1 MTTGRR
7 MVKRDYYEVLGL
19 ARNATE
25 TELKQAY
32 RRLAMRF
39 HPDRNPG
46 DPEAEAAFKEIKE
59 AWEVL
64 KDPRK
69 RAAYDQFGHAGVGA
83 AGAGAGGGFGPGDAF
98 SDIFGEVFGDI
109 FGAGRRGRTRVFRGA
124 DLRYEV
130 ELDLEQAAFGD
141 SVTIS
146 LPLAVECKAC
156 QGSGARAGAAP
167 VGCRTCGGRGSV
179 RMQQGFFAVEQTCPQ
194 CKGQGTMIEDPCLEC
209 LGEGRVRE
217 TKTLAVKIPAGVDSG
232 DRIRLGGEGE
242 AGRNGGPPGD
252 LYVEVA
258 VRPHP
263 IFDRRGADLACE
275 IPIGYAAAALGG
287 EVAVPTLGE
296 ESTLQLKIPEG
307 TQSGKTFRL
316 RGKGIR
322 PVRGG
327 PQGDLLVQVVVET
340 PVGLKKRQKEL
351 LREFEASLRDSG
363 RSHSPREQG
372 WMDKVRGFFDRLSSS

>member
-1 MTTGRR
+1 MA
-7 MVKRDYYEVLGL
+7 KRDYYEALGL
-19 ARNATE
+19 PRNATE
-25 TELKQAY
+25 AELKQAY
-32 RRLAMRF
+32 RRLAMKF

-46 DPEAEAAFKEIKE
+46 DPEAEASFKEIKE

-69 RAAYDQFGHAGVGA
+69 RAAYDQFGHAGVG
-83 AGAGAGGGFGPGDAF
+83 GAGPGGGGFGPGDAF

-109 FGAGRRGRTRVFRGA
+109 FGTGRRGRSRVFRGA

-130 ELDLEQAAFGD
+130 ELELEQAAFGD
-141 SVTIS
+141 TVTIS
-146 LPLAVECKAC
+146 LPLAVECASC
-156 QGSGARAGAAP
+156 HGSGAKEGASP

-194 CKGQGTMIEDPCLEC
+194 CKGQGTVIDDPCADC
-209 LGEGRVRE
+209 GGDGRVRE

-252 LYVEVA
+252 LYVEVL
-258 VRPHP
+258 VRPHS
-263 IFDRRGADLACE
+263 IFERRGADLACE
-275 IPIGYAAAALGG
+275 IPISYASAALGG
-287 EVAVPTLGE
+287 EVDVPTLGE

-307 TQSGKTFRL
+307 TQSGKIFRL

-327 PQGDLLVQVVVET
+327 PQGDMMVHVLVET
-340 PVGLKKRQKEL
+340 PVGLNKRQKEL
-351 LREFEASLRDSG
+351 LRDFETSLRDSG

-372 WMDKVRGFFDRLSSS
+372 WMDKVRGFFDRLGT

>member
-1 MTTGRR
+1 MA
-7 MVKRDYYEVLGL
+7 KRDYYEALGL
-19 ARNATE
+19 PRNATE
-25 TELKQAY
+25 AELKQAY
-32 RRLAMRF
+32 RRLAMKF

-46 DPEAEAAFKEIKE
+46 DPEAEASFKEIKE

-69 RAAYDQFGHAGVGA
+69 RAAYDQFGHAGVG
-83 AGAGAGGGFGPGDAF
+83 GGGGPGGGGFGPGDAF

-109 FGAGRRGRTRVFRGA
+109 FGTGRRGRSRVFRGA

-130 ELDLEQAAFGD
+130 ELELEQAAFGD
-141 SVTIS
+141 TVTIS
-146 LPLAVECKAC
+146 LPLAVECGTCHGTGAKP
-156 QGSGARAGAAP
+156 GSSP
-167 VGCRTCGGRGSV
+167 VGCRSCGGRGSV

-194 CKGQGTMIEDPCLEC
+194 CKGQGTVIEDPCADC
-209 LGEGRVRE
+209 HGEGRVRE

-252 LYVEVA
+252 LYVEVL
-258 VRPHP
+258 VRPHS
-263 IFDRRGADLACE
+263 IFERRGADLACE
-275 IPIGYAAAALGG
+275 IPISYAAAALGG
-287 EVAVPTLGE
+287 EVDVPTLGE

-307 TQSGKTFRL
+307 TQSGKVFRL

-327 PQGDLLVQVVVET
+327 PQGDLMVHVVVET
-340 PVGLKKRQKEL
+340 PVGLSKRQKEL
-351 LREFEASLRDSG
+351 LREFETSLRDSG

-372 WMDKVRGFFDRLSSS
+372 WMDKVRGFFDRLGT

>member
-1 MTTGRR
+1 MA
-7 MVKRDYYEVLGL
+7 KRDYYEALGL
-19 ARNATE
+19 PRNATE
-25 TELKQAY
+25 AELKQAY
-32 RRLAMRF
+32 RRLAMKL

-46 DPEAEAAFKEIKE
+46 DPEAEAAFKEAKE

-69 RAAYDQFGHAGVGA
+69 RAAYDQFGHAGVAG
-83 AGAGAGGGFGPGDAF
+83 GAGGGGGFGPGDAF

-109 FGAGRRGRTRVFRGA
+109 FGGGRRGQSRVFRGA

-130 ELDLEQAAFGD
+130 ELELEQAAFGD
-141 SVTIS
+141 TVTIS
-146 LPLAVECKAC
+146 LPLAVECGTC
-156 QGSGARAGAAP
+156 HGSGAKPGSSPA
-167 VGCRTCGGRGSV
+167 GCRTCGGRGAV

-194 CKGQGTMIEDPCLEC
+194 CKGQGTVIEDPCDTC
-209 LGEGRVRE
+209 RGEGRVRE

-252 LYVEVA
+252 LYVEVL
-258 VRPHP
+258 VKPHA
-263 IFDRRGADLACE
+263 IFERRGADLACE
-275 IPIGYAAAALGG
+275 IPIGYGAATLGG
-287 EVAVPTLGE
+287 EVDVPTLGE
-296 ESTLQLKIPEG
+296 QSTLQLKIPEG
-307 TQSGKTFRL
+307 TQSGKVFRL

-327 PQGDLLVQVVVET
+327 PQGDLMVHVLVET
-340 PVGLKKRQKEL
+340 PVGLNKRQKEL
-351 LREFEASLRDSG
+351 LRDFESSLRDSG

-372 WMDKVRGFFDRLSSS
+372 WMDKVRGFFERLSS

>member
-1 MTTGRR
+1 MA
-7 MVKRDYYEVLGL
+7 KRDYYEVLGL

-25 TELKQAY
+25 AELKQAY
-32 RRLAMRF
+32 RRLAMKL
-39 HPDRNPG
+39 HPDRNPE
-46 DPEAEAAFKEIKE
+46 DPEAGAKFKEIRE

-69 RAAYDQFGHAGVGA
+69 RAAYDQFGHAGIGGSA
-83 AGAGAGGGFGPGDAF
+83 AGGAGGFGPGDAF

-109 FGAGRRGRTRVFRGA
+109 FGAGRRGGRARVFRGA

-141 SVTIS
+141 TVTIR
-146 LPLAVECKAC
+146 LPLAVECATC
-156 QGSGARAGAAP
+156 DGSGAKPGSSP
-167 VGCRTCGGRGSV
+167 VGCQTCGGRGSV

-194 CKGQGTMIEDPCLEC
+194 CRGQGTVIEDPCDTC
-209 LGEGRVRE
+209 HGEGRVRE
-217 TKTLAVKIPAGVDSG
+217 TKSLAVKIPAGVDSG

-252 LYVEVA
+252 LYVEVL

-263 IFDRRGADLACE
+263 IFERRGADLACE
-275 IPIGYAAAALGG
+275 IPIGYVAATLGG
-287 EVAVPTLGE
+287 EVNVPTLGE
-296 ESTLQLKIPEG
+296 QSTLQLKIPEG
-307 TQSGKTFRL
+307 TQSGKVFRL

-327 PQGDLLVQVVVET
+327 PQGDLLVHVVVET
-340 PVGLKKRQKEL
+340 PVGLNKRQKEL
-351 LREFEASLRDSG
+351 LQEFEASLRDSG

-372 WMDKVRGFFDRLSSS
+372 WMDKVRGFFDRLSS

>member
-1 MTTGRR
+1 MA
-7 MVKRDYYEVLGL
+7 KRDYYEALGL
-19 ARNATE
+19 PRNATE
-25 TELKQAY
+25 AELKQAY
-32 RRLAMRF
+32 RRLAMKF

-46 DPEAEAAFKEIKE
+46 DPEAEASFKEIKE

-69 RAAYDQFGHAGVGA
+69 RAAYDQFGHAGVGG
-83 AGAGAGGGFGPGDAF
+83 GAGPGGGGFGPGDAF

-109 FGAGRRGRTRVFRGA
+109 FGTGRRGRSRVFRGA

-130 ELDLEQAAFGD
+130 ELELEQAAFGD
-141 SVTIS
+141 TVTIS
-146 LPLAVECKAC
+146 LPLAVECGTCHGTGAKP
-156 QGSGARAGAAP
+156 GSSP

-194 CKGQGTMIEDPCLEC
+194 CKGQGTVIEDPCADC
-209 LGEGRVRE
+209 HGEGRVRE

-252 LYVEVA
+252 LYVEVL
-258 VRPHP
+258 VRPHS
-263 IFDRRGADLACE
+263 IFERRGADLACE
-275 IPIGYAAAALGG
+275 IPISYAAAALGG
-287 EVAVPTLGE
+287 EVDVPTLGE
-296 ESTLQLKIPEG
+296 DSTLQLKIPEG
-307 TQSGKTFRL
+307 TQSGKVFRL

-327 PQGDLLVQVVVET
+327 PQGDLMVHVVVET
-340 PVGLKKRQKEL
+340 PVGLSKRQKEL
-351 LREFEASLRDSG
+351 LREFETSLRDSG

-372 WMDKVRGFFDRLSSS
+372 WMDKVRGFFDRLGT

>member
-1 MTTGRR
+1 MA
-7 MVKRDYYEVLGL
+7 KRDYYEALGL
-19 ARNATE
+19 PRNATE
-25 TELKQAY
+25 AELKQAY
-32 RRLAMRF
+32 RRLAMKF

-46 DPEAEAAFKEIKE
+46 DAEAEASFKEIKE

-69 RAAYDQFGHAGVGA
+69 RAAYDQFGHAGVG
-83 AGAGAGGGFGPGDAF
+83 GAGPGGGGFGPGDAF

-109 FGAGRRGRTRVFRGA
+109 FGTGRRGRSRVFRGA

-130 ELDLEQAAFGD
+130 ELELEQAAFGD
-141 SVTIS
+141 TVTIS
-146 LPLAVECKAC
+146 LPLAVECASCRGTGAKE
-156 QGSGARAGAAP
+156 GSSP
-167 VGCRTCGGRGSV
+167 VGCRSCGGRGSV

-194 CKGQGTMIEDPCLEC
+194 CKGQGTVIDDPCADC
-209 LGEGRVRE
+209 GGEGRVRE
-217 TKTLAVKIPAGVDSG
+217 SKTLAVKIPAGVDTG

-252 LYVEVA
+252 LYVEVV
-258 VRPHP
+258 VRPHA
-263 IFDRRGADLACE
+263 IFERRGADLACE
-275 IPIGYAAAALGG
+275 IPISYASAALGG
-287 EVAVPTLGE
+287 QVDVPTLGE

-307 TQSGKTFRL
+307 TQSGKIFRL

-327 PQGDLLVQVVVET
+327 PQGDMMVHVMVET
-340 PVGLKKRQKEL
+340 PVGLNKRQKEL
-351 LREFEASLRDSG
+351 LRDFETSLRDSG

-372 WMDKVRGFFDRLSSS
+372 WMDKVRGFFDRLGS

>member
-1 MTTGRR
+1 MA
-7 MVKRDYYEVLGL
+7 KRDYYEALGL
-19 ARNATE
+19 QRNATE
-25 TELKQAY
+25 AELKQAY
-32 RRLAMRF
+32 RRLAMKF

-46 DPEAEAAFKEIKE
+46 DTEAEASFKEIKE

-69 RAAYDQFGHAGVGA
+69 RAAYDQFGHAGVG
-83 AGAGAGGGFGPGDAF
+83 GAGGPGGGGGFGPGDAF

-109 FGAGRRGRTRVFRGA
+109 FGGGRRGHARVFRGA

-130 ELDLEQAAFGD
+130 ELELEQAAFGD
-141 SVTIS
+141 TVTIS
-146 LPLAVECKAC
+146 LPLAVECATC
-156 QGSGARAGAAP
+156 HGSGAKPGSSP
-167 VGCRTCGGRGSV
+167 VGCRTCGGRGAV
-179 RMQQGFFAVEQTCPQ
+179 RMQQGFFAVEQTCPY
-194 CKGQGTMIEDPCLEC
+194 CKGQGTTIEDPCADC
-209 LGEGRVRE
+209 HGEGRVRE

-258 VRPHP
+258 VRPHA
-263 IFDRRGADLACE
+263 IFERRGADLACE
-275 IPIGYAAAALGG
+275 IPISYVAAALGG
-287 EVAVPTLGE
+287 EVNVPTLGE
-296 ESTLQLKIPEG
+296 QATLQLKIPEG
-307 TQSGKTFRL
+307 TQSGKIFRL

-327 PQGDLLVQVVVET
+327 AQGDLMVHVVVET
-340 PVGLKKRQKEL
+340 PVGLNKRQKEL
-351 LREFEASLRDSG
+351 LCEFETSLRDSG

-372 WMDKVRGFFDRLSSS
+372 WMDKVRGFFDRLSS

>member
-1 MTTGRR
+1 MA
-7 MVKRDYYEVLGL
+7 KRDYYEALGL
-19 ARNATE
+19 QRNATE
-25 TELKQAY
+25 AELKQAY
-32 RRLAMRF
+32 RRLAMKF

-46 DPEAEAAFKEIKE
+46 DPEAEASFKEIKE

-69 RAAYDQFGHAGVGA
+69 RAAYDQFGHAGVG
-83 AGAGAGGGFGPGDAF
+83 GAGGGQGGGGFGPGDAF

-109 FGAGRRGRTRVFRGA
+109 FGGGRRGHARVFRGA

-130 ELDLEQAAFGD
+130 ELELEQAAFGD
-141 SVTIS
+141 TVTIS
-146 LPLAVECKAC
+146 LPLAVECATC
-156 QGSGARAGAAP
+156 HGSGAKPGSSP

-179 RMQQGFFAVEQTCPQ
+179 RMQQGFFAVEQTCPH
-194 CKGQGTMIEDPCLEC
+194 CKGQGTVIDDPCDDC
-209 LGEGRVRE
+209 HGEGRVRE

-258 VRPHP
+258 VRPHA
-263 IFDRRGADLACE
+263 IFERRGADLACE
-275 IPIGYAAAALGG
+275 IPISYVAAALGG
-287 EVAVPTLGE
+287 EVNVPTLGE
-296 ESTLQLKIPEG
+296 QSTLQLKIPEG
-307 TQSGKTFRL
+307 TQSGKIFRL

-327 PQGDLLVQVVVET
+327 AQGDLMVHVVVET
-340 PVGLKKRQKEL
+340 PVGLSKRQKEL
-351 LREFEASLRDSG
+351 LRDFETSLRDSG

-372 WMDKVRGFFDRLSSS
+372 WMDKVRGFFDRLSS

>member
-1 MTTGRR
+1 MA
-7 MVKRDYYEVLGL
+7 KRDYYEALGL
-19 ARNATE
+19 PRNATE
-25 TELKQAY
+25 AELKQAY
-32 RRLAMRF
+32 RRLAMKF

-69 RAAYDQFGHAGVGA
+69 RAAYDQFGHAGMGGA
-83 AGAGAGGGFGPGDAF
+83 AGPGGGGFGPGDAF

-109 FGAGRRGRTRVFRGA
+109 FGQGRRGRSRVFRGA

-141 SVTIS
+141 TVTIS
-146 LPLAVECKAC
+146 LPLAVECAAC
-156 QGSGARAGAAP
+156 HGSGAKPGSSP
-167 VGCRTCGGRGSV
+167 VGCGTCGGRGSV
-179 RMQQGFFAVEQTCPQ
+179 RLQQGFFAVEQTCPQ
-194 CKGQGTMIEDPCLEC
+194 CKGQGTVIDDPCDTC
-209 LGEGRVRE
+209 HGEGRVRE
-217 TKTLAVKIPAGVDSG
+217 SKTLAVKVPAGVDSG

-252 LYVEVA
+252 LYVEVL

-263 IFDRRGADLACE
+263 IFERRGADLACE
-275 IPIGYAAAALGG
+275 IPIGYVAAALGG
-287 EVAVPTLGE
+287 EVNVPTLGE

-307 TQSGKTFRL
+307 TQSGKIFRL

-327 PQGDLLVQVVVET
+327 PQGDLMVHVVVET
-340 PVGLKKRQKEL
+340 PVGLNKRQKEL
-351 LREFEASLRDSG
+351 LSEFEASLRDSG

-372 WMDKVRGFFDRLSSS
+372 WMDKVRSFFERLSS

>member
-1 MTTGRR
+1 MA
-7 MVKRDYYEVLGL
+7 KRDYYEVLGVP
-19 ARNATE
+19 RNATE
-25 TELKQAY
+25 AELKRAY
-32 RRLAMRF
+32 RRLAMKL

-46 DPEAEAAFKEIKE
+46 DPETEAAFKEVKE

-69 RAAYDQFGHAGVGA
+69 RAAYDQFGHAGVG
-83 AGAGAGGGFGPGDAF
+83 GAGPGGPGGFGGGDAF

-109 FGAGRRGRTRVFRGA
+109 FGVGRRGRSRVFRGA
-124 DLRYEV
+124 DLRYE
-130 ELDLEQAAFGD
+130 LDLELEQAAFGD
-141 SVTIS
+141 TVNIT
-146 LPLAVECKAC
+146 LPLAVECNTC
-156 QGSGARAGAAP
+156 NGSGARPGSSP

-179 RMQQGFFAVEQTCPQ
+179 RMQQGFFAVEQTCPN
-194 CKGQGTMIEDPCLEC
+194 CKGQGTVIEDPCGDC
-209 LGEGRVRE
+209 HGEGRVRE
-217 TKTLAVKIPAGVDSG
+217 QKTLAVKIPAGVDTG

-252 LYVEVA
+252 LYVEVV

-263 IFDRRGADLACE
+263 IFERRGADLACE
-275 IPIGYAAAALGG
+275 IPISYVAAALGG
-287 EVAVPTLGE
+287 EVEVPALGDE
-296 ESTLQLKIPEG
+296 PKLQLKIPEG
-307 TQSGKTFRL
+307 TQSGKIFRL

-327 PQGDLLVQVVVET
+327 PQGDLLVQAMVET
-340 PVGLKKRQKEL
+340 PVGLNKRQREL

-372 WMDKVRGFFDRLSSS
+372 WMDKVRGFFEKLGS

>member
-1 MTTGRR
+1 MA
-7 MVKRDYYEVLGL
+7 KRDYYEALGL
-19 ARNATE
+19 PRNATE
-25 TELKQAY
+25 AELKQAY
-32 RRLAMRF
+32 RRLAMKF

-46 DPEAEAAFKEIKE
+46 DPEAEASFKEIKE

-69 RAAYDQFGHAGVGA
+69 RAAYDQFGHAGVGG
-83 AGAGAGGGFGPGDAF
+83 GAGPGGGGFGPGDAF

-109 FGAGRRGRTRVFRGA
+109 FGTGRRGRSRVFRGA

-130 ELDLEQAAFGD
+130 ELELEQAAFGD
-141 SVTIS
+141 TVTIS
-146 LPLAVECKAC
+146 LPLAVECGTCHGTGAKP
-156 QGSGARAGAAP
+156 GSSP
-167 VGCRTCGGRGSV
+167 VGCRSCGGRGSV

-194 CKGQGTMIEDPCLEC
+194 CKGQGTVIEDPCADC
-209 LGEGRVRE
+209 HGEGRVRE

-252 LYVEVA
+252 LYVEVL
-258 VRPHP
+258 VRPHS
-263 IFDRRGADLACE
+263 IFERRGADLACE
-275 IPIGYAAAALGG
+275 IPISYAAAALGG
-287 EVAVPTLGE
+287 EVDVPTLGE

-307 TQSGKTFRL
+307 TQSGKVFRL

-327 PQGDLLVQVVVET
+327 PQGDLMVHVVVET
-340 PVGLKKRQKEL
+340 PVGLSKRQKEL
-351 LREFEASLRDSG
+351 LREFETSLRDSG

-372 WMDKVRGFFDRLSSS
+372 WMDKVRGFFDRLGT

>member
-1 MTTGRR
+1 MA
-7 MVKRDYYEVLGL
+7 KRDYYEALGL
-19 ARNATE
+19 QRNATE

-32 RRLAMRF
+32 RRLAMKF

-46 DPEAEAAFKEIKE
+46 DPEAEAAFKEVKE

-69 RAAYDQFGHAGVGA
+69 RAAYDQFGHTGVG
-83 AGAGAGGGFGPGDAF
+83 GGGPGGPGGFGPGEAF

-109 FGAGRRGRTRVFRGA
+109 FGVGRRSRTRVFRGA
-124 DLRYEV
+124 DLRYEL
-130 ELDLEQAAFGD
+130 ELELEQAAFGD
-141 SVTIS
+141 TVTIT
-146 LPLAVECKAC
+146 LPLAAECAEC
-156 QGSGARAGAAP
+156 HGSGARAGAAP

-179 RMQQGFFAVEQTCPQ
+179 RMQQGFFAVEQTCPE
-194 CKGQGTMIEDPCLEC
+194 CRGQGTVIEDPCDAC
-209 LGEGRVRE
+209 HGEGRVPQS
-217 TKTLAVKIPAGVDSG
+217 KTLAVKIPAGVDSG

-252 LYVEVA
+252 LYVEVV

-263 IFDRRGADLACE
+263 IFERRGADLACE
-275 IPIGYAAAALGG
+275 IPISFTSAALGA
-287 EVAVPTLGE
+287 EVDVPTLGDAASE
-296 ESTLQLKIPEG
+296 QLKVPEG
-307 TQSGKTFRL
+307 TQSGKVFRL

-327 PQGDLLVQVVVET
+327 PQGDLLVHVMVET

-372 WMDKVRGFFDRLSSS
+372 WMDKVRGFFDRLGT